1 MLYRLLRDD
10 GEIECEADARDDHH
24 ALRELGRKL
33 EKTLSFI
40 GPAGPTYTTYMLQ
53 CVETNQV
60 HWRPHFSKAV
70 YEIDPQSN

>member
-10 GEIECEADARDDHH
+10 GEIECEADARDDDH
-24 ALRELGRKL
+24 ALEELGRKL
-33 EKTLSFI
+33 EKTLTFDGS
-40 GPAGPTYTTYMLQ
+40 AGRTYLLQ

-60 HWRPHFSKAV
+60 HWGSREGKAV

>member
-1 MLYRLLRDD
+1 MHYRLLRDD

-33 EKTLSFI
+33 EKTLSFN
-40 GPAGPTYTTYMLQ
+40 GPAGPTYRLQ